1 MLGSI
6 REEAMSFLR
15 RVRDGRIAK
24 PTTAFSTNEKHAL
37 ATEALERNGM
47 EKILKENKNGVSDR
61 CSKEVVLPRRKQAS
75 YEPKPPAKRLQLVES
90 VNALPLKEFMNHCI
104 PPRIRDFSISIPC
117 KTPTITDQE
126 RYDTYSIEIHSSS
139 SIPKADLES
148 CFLLVKLT
156 SSEMYKHSTTGW
168 SPSKKKN
175 EMKLLD
181 MRYMLLVRTTTPGSP
196 QPPPT
201 TATSERQKVLDKEV
215 QTSQMGGRKL
225 GGFLSFMVTYEDEI
239 EVLYCYEIH
248 LAPELQHRGLGKIL
262 LGYYEEIGRNIG
274 LQKTMLTVFKANGPA
289 IRFYERL
296 GYAEDEFS
304 PKPMRL
310 RNGHIREYDYMIL
323 SKVIDNTQ
331 TTKHDTNNIDVVW

>member
-1 MLGSI
+1 MLGTL
-6 REEAMSFLR
+6 RDEAISVLR

-24 PTTAFSTNEKHAL
+24 PTTASPTNKKHAL
-37 ATEALERNGM
+37 AISALKRNEM
-47 EKILKENKNGVSDR
+47 EKILKENESGVSDTGN
-61 CSKEVVLPRRKQAS
+61 KESVLPRRKQAS
-75 YEPKPPAKRLQLVES
+75 CRLKHPTRRPQLVES
-90 VNALPLKEFMNHCI
+90 VNALPLEEFMNRYI
-104 PPRIRDFSISIPC
+104 PPRIRDLSISVPC
-117 KTPTITDQE
+117 TTPTITDQE

-139 SIPKADLES
+139 SMPKTDLES

-168 SPSKKKN
+168 SPAKKKN

-181 MRYMLLVRTTTPGSP
+181 MRYMLLVRSTTPSSP
-196 QPPPT
+196 QLPPT
-201 TATSERQKVLDKEV
+201 TTKSQRQKISDEGARTP
-215 QTSQMGGRKL
+215 QTGGREL

-248 LAPELQHRGLGKIL
+248 LVPELQHRGLGKIL

-274 LQKTMLTVFKANGPA
+274 LKKTLLTVFKANGPA

-296 GYAEDEFS
+296 GYVEDEFS
-304 PKPMRL
+304 PKPMKL
-310 RNGHIREYDYMIL
+310 RNGHFREYDYMIF

-331 TTKHDTNNIDVVW
+331 TTKHDTNSIDVVW

>member
-1 MLGSI
+1 
-6 REEAMSFLR
+6 MSVLR

-24 PTTAFSTNEKHAL
+24 PTTAFSTKKKHAL
-37 ATEALERNGM
+37 ATETLERNGM
-47 EKILKENKNGVSDR
+47 EKILKENENGVSDR
-61 CSKEVVLPRRKQAS
+61 GSKEVELRRRKQAS
-75 YEPKPPAKRLQLVES
+75 YEPKPLAKRPQLVES
-90 VNALPLKEFMNHCI
+90 VNALPLEEFMNRYI
-104 PPRIRDFSISIPC
+104 PPRIRDFSISVPC

-126 RYDTYSIEIHSSS
+126 RYDTYTIEIHSSS
-139 SIPKADLES
+139 SIPKTDLES

-168 SPSKKKN
+168 SPVKKKN

-181 MRYMLLVRTTTPGSP
+181 MRYMLLVRSTTPGSP
-196 QPPPT
+196 QPPPPT
-201 TATSERQKVLDKEV
+201 TTKSECHKILDKRARTP
-215 QTSQMGGRKL
+215 QTGGREL

-248 LAPELQHRGLGKIL
+248 LAPELQHRGLGKML

-296 GYAEDEFS
+296 GYGEDEFS
-304 PKPMRL
+304 PKPMKL

-331 TTKHDTNNIDVVW
+331 ATKHDTNNIDVVW